1 MSEKQSSL
9 MHVAC
14 SVVKKQNKKNVIRIN
29 DGYVV
34 KTTQFNEIYEEFEFG
49 LSAQHHKPYHLR

>member
-1 MSEKQSSL
+1 